1 MSVTDYNI
9 FINCSGDA
17 ANYEGEQYDEDKEQI
32 GASKFHLASSKR
44 WGFSSTGDFFFHT
57 LSRYI
62 ATNHTMLNIS
72 DPKIYMT
79 ARLSPSSLNYYGICL
94 YNGNYTVKLHFAEIM
109 FMDGHTFY
117 SVGRRFFDV
126 SIQVILFTA

>member
-1 MSVTDYNI
+1 
-9 FINCSGDA
+9 
-17 ANYEGEQYDEDKEQI
+17 
-32 GASKFHLASSKR
+32 
-44 WGFSSTGDFFFHT
+44 
-57 LSRYI
+57 
-62 ATNHTMLNIS
+62 MLNIS
-72 DPKIYMT
+72 DPEIYMT

-117 SVGRRFFDV
+117 SAGRRFFDV